1 MFLAHVNV
9 SGMGQTSEVDLV
21 QRWRDLLRQHA
32 AVSCALERALEQQHG
47 IGISEFETLDRLV
60 GADRAKRRMSELAGE
75 MHLSQSALSRA
86 VARLE
91 EAGLVTRVM
100 CSDDRRG
107 IFVSLTDK
115 GRTLHRKARRTQH
128 GVLGEHLT

>member
-1 MFLAHVNV
+1 MLFTHVNV
-9 SGMGQTSEVDLV
+9 RVMGRTAEADVV

-32 AVSCALERALEQQHG
+32 AVSCALERALEQHG
-47 IGISEFETLDRLV
+47 LGVSEFEALDQLV
-60 GADRAKRRMSELAGE
+60 AGDCAKRRMSELAAD
-75 MHLSQSALSRA
+75 MYLSQSALSRT

-91 EAGLVTRVM
+91 DAGLVTRVM

-115 GRTLHRKARRTQH
+115 GRAVHRKARQTRH
-128 GVLGEHLT
+128 AVLSEHLD